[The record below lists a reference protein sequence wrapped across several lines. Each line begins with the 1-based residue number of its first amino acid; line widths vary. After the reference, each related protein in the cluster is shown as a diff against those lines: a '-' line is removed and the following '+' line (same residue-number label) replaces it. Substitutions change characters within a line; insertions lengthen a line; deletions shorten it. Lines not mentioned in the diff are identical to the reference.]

1 MDQPVI
7 LIIHQDAAVRAL
19 LGRMLPSFGYTIR
32 TVTSGEEAIDQLA
45 QGDVTVALLDL
56 DLSGMSGADTLRAI
70 RAMSPAPEVVVTSA
84 QATVTAAADVARHGA
99 FDFVP
104 QPFDFKD
111 LNHILRSAHDQA
123 VRRRQALHLEA
134 ALRAH
139 DPFPE
144 IAGRSTGVKRVLA
157 LVNKAAR
164 TLSPVL
170 IQGESGTGK
179 ELVARALHANSPR
192 ASAPLTIVDCG
203 ALQDTLLE
211 SELFGHER
219 GAFTGAHGLKHGL
232 LETANQGTLFLDEI
246 GDMSPATQ
254 VKVLRALQSGE
265 FRRIGSN
272 RHIKADIR
280 VIAATNKDL
289 RQEVQKGRFREDL
302 YYRIAV
308 IEIYMPPLRERTD
321 DIPLLV
327 EHFLKINAYGGRERL
342 HVTPDA
348 MACLTR
354 YPWPGNIRELRNVIE
369 RLSVLADSQVLTVDA
384 LPPAMVKAAQE
395 PSQPSGSDRPPD
407 VSRTDGG
414 GDLTLDDVE
423 RHHILRTLERHRW
436 NKKRVAGILGIDTKT
451 LYNKLRRY
459 GVPIGTRGDGEGAAS
474 SSA

>member
-1 MDQPVI
+1 
-7 LIIHQDAAVRAL
+7 
-19 LGRMLPSFGYTIR
+19 MLPSFGYTIR
-32 TVTSGEEAIDQLA
+32 AVTSGEEGIDQVA
-45 QGDVTVALLDL
+45 SGDVGVVLLDL
-56 DLSGMSGADTLRAI
+56 DLSGMSGADTLRAL

-84 QATVTAAADVARHGA
+84 RGTVTAAAEVARHGA

-111 LNHILRSAHDQA
+111 LSQILRTAHEQA
-123 VRRRQALHLEA
+123 ARRRQTLHLEA
-134 ALRAH
+134 ALKAH

-144 IAGRSTGVKRVLA
+144 IVGRSSGIKRVLA

-170 IQGESGTGK
+170 VQGESGTGK

-192 ASAPLTIVDCG
+192 AAAPLTIVDCG

-232 LETANQGTLFLDEI
+232 FETANQGTLFLDEI
-246 GDMSPATQ
+246 GEMSPATQ

-289 RQEVQKGRFREDL
+289 RQEVEKARFREDL

-308 IEIYMPPLRERTD
+308 IEIPMPPLRERTE
-321 DIPLLV
+321 DIPALV
-327 EHFLKINAYGGRERL
+327 EHFLRINAYGGRERL
-342 HVTPDA
+342 QVTPEA
-348 MACLTR
+348 MVCLTR
-354 YPWPGNIRELRNVIE
+354 YPWPGNIRELRNTIE
-369 RLSVLADSQVLTVDA
+369 RLSVLADSQVLTVDT
-384 LPPAMVKAAQE
+384 LPPAIAKSGQE
-395 PSQPSGSDRPPD
+395 PSEPGFARPA
-407 VSRTDGG
+407 DGPQG
-414 GDLTLDDVE
+414 DGASDLTLDEVE

-459 GVPIGTRGDGEGAAS
+459 GVPIGTRGEGDAAAPS
-474 SSA
+474 S

>member
-384 LPPAMVKAAQE
+384 LPPTIVKAAQE
-395 PSQPSGSDRPPD
+395 PSQPSGADRPPD
-407 VSRTDGG
+407 ASRTDGG

-459 GVPIGTRGDGEGAAS
+459 GVPIGTRGDGDGAAS

>member
-1 MDQPVI
+1 MERPLV
-7 LIIHQDAAVRAL
+7 LVVVADAAVRVL
-19 LGRMLPSFGYTIR
+19 LEHMLPSFGYGVR
-32 TVTSGEEAIDQLA
+32 SVPSGEEAIDQVA
-45 QGDVTVALLDL
+45 GGEATVVLLDL
-56 DLSGMSGADTLRAI
+56 DLPAMSGADTLRAI

-84 QATVTAAADVARHGA
+84 HGTVTEAAEVARHGA
-99 FDFVP
+99 FDFVA

-111 LNHILRSAHDQA
+111 LNQILRAAHDQA
-123 VRRRQALHLEA
+123 VRRRQSLHLEA
-134 ALRAH
+134 ALKAH

-144 IAGRSTGVKRVLA
+144 IVGRSAGIKRVLA

-179 ELVARALHANSPR
+179 ELVARALHTHSPR
-192 ASAPLTIVDCG
+192 AATPLTIVDCG

-232 LETANQGTLFLDEI
+232 FETADQGTLFLDEI
-246 GDMSPATQ
+246 GEMSAATQ

-280 VIAATNKDL
+280 IIAATNKDL
-289 RQEVQKGRFREDL
+289 REEARHGRFREDL

-308 IEIYMPPLRERTD
+308 IDIHMPALRERTD

-327 EHFLKINAYGGRERL
+327 EHFLQINAYGGRQRL
-342 HVTPDA
+342 QVTPEA

-369 RLSVLADSQVLTVDA
+369 RLSVLADSQVLTPES
-384 LPPAMVKAAQE
+384 LPPVIARAGTE
-395 PSQPSGSDRPPD
+395 PMDGARLGGPGTRAVDRPA
-407 VSRTDGG
+407 
-414 GDLTLDDVE
+414 DLTLDEVE
-423 RHHILRTLERHRW
+423 RHHILQTLDRHRW

-459 GVPIGTRGDGEGAAS
+459 GVPISTRGDGDATIPS
-474 SSA
+474 S

>member
-1 MDQPVI
+1 MDQPVV
-7 LIIHQDAAVRAL
+7 LVVHEDAAVRAL
-19 LGRMLPSFGYTIR
+19 LGRMLPSFGYAVR
-32 TVTSGEEAIDQLA
+32 TVTSGEEGIDQVA
-45 QGDVTVALLDL
+45 SGEVTVALLDL

-70 RAMSPAPEVVVTSA
+70 RAMSPAPEVVATSA
-84 QATVTAAADVARHGA
+84 RATVTAAAEVARHGA

-111 LNHILRSAHDQA
+111 LNQILRTAHEQS
-123 VRRRQALHLEA
+123 VRRRQSLHLEA
-134 ALRAH
+134 ALRAY

-144 IAGRSTGVKRVLA
+144 IVGRSQGIKRVLA

-192 ASAPLTIVDCG
+192 AATPLTIVDCG

-246 GDMSPATQ
+246 GEMSPATQ
-254 VKVLRALQSGE
+254 VRVLRALQSGE

-289 RQEVQKGRFREDL
+289 RQEVQRARFREDL

-308 IEIYMPPLRERTD
+308 IEIHMPALRERTD
-321 DIPLLV
+321 DIPFLV
-327 EHFLKINAYGGRERL
+327 EHFLRVNAYGGRDRL
-342 HVTPDA
+342 QVTPEA
-348 MACLTR
+348 MACLTK

-369 RLSVLADSQVLTVDA
+369 RLSVLADSQVLTVDD
-384 LPPAMVKAAQE
+384 LPPAIAKAAPE
-395 PSQPSGSDRPPD
+395 PVGPGDHPSANRSG
-407 VSRTDGG
+407 DGAEAT
-414 GDLTLDDVE
+414 DLTLDELE

-459 GVPIGTRGDGEGAAS
+459 GVPLGTRAEGDAAAPPS
-474 SSA
+474 